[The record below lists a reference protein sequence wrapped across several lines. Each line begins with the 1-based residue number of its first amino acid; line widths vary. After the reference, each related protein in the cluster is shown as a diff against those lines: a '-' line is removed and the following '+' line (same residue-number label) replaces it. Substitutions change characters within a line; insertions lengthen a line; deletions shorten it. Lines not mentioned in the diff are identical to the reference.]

1 MPPNARDSD
10 NISQDREAS
19 DTGQENQAINGV
31 SNSENNGNIDNHVQ
45 SQNGDGLPHDT
56 STSRVENQTVDVPV
70 NGNINFQS
78 NLINGAE
85 ASSRLEEPNTTIYI
99 IPGCDTSL
107 NPLSSSIRDHQ
118 AELNGN
124 SVSIQPHLYVLPSAP
139 NPPNFS
145 IAQPY
150 SSYNQSAPPDYY
162 TNSNSIITNNAT
174 QPRVYTVAPAP
185 YGDPPP
191 EYDSWSRDTSTAR
204 NSTHGGT
211 HAHPPSQQRYQQYNF
226 SHPFQPISIIGDECR
241 DHTLSARPPSVT
253 STSTVCCANDSSRS
267 GRIDNLNPVY
277 SLHGRGRD
285 GCDLCNNRLNPHQ
298 RQRNHQNNDS
308 VFNISGNTT
317 CGPTCHYQ
325 FPIQAE
331 CNNSGTTN
339 TEGDEG
345 EEEEYDRMTNS
356 PSAPPEYLTVKR
368 WVMVVLLLLL
378 LTTFSLLLGVSMQH
392 YQLLKKFVF
401 LNKSISDRGDNKLYR
416 YHPKFVGNINHIFS
430 VPSRARTTPL
440 YVDSPTNKEDG
451 NTTKTVYNEKR
462 KRDIPKY
469 ISNVKTCNNIID
481 LPTRENLK
489 FILSKVWSTDTSN
502 SILVMALCSNKLDL
516 ELLDLKPQTGRN
528 NFTSKVIEKD
538 EIIYERVCTELL
550 PIAQTNQK
558 IFSNLETLFHD
569 IESQDCILF
578 MEDDESYAL
587 SQNSEVMESNS
598 INCHNHSNNGKE
610 MIQKKKMVDR
620 EKFFYRLLSWIIK
633 CTSTEP
639 LQNEEAVTSRGIT
652 SKSSS
657 SKFLPRK

>member
-10 NISQDREAS
+10 NVSQERETS
-19 DTGQENQAINGV
+19 DTTRDNQAINEAPHSE
-31 SNSENNGNIDNHVQ
+31 SNLHNNNHVQ
-45 SQNGDGLPHDT
+45 SQNGDGLPQET
-56 STSRVENQTVDVPV
+56 STSRMENQTVDLPI
-70 NGNINFQS
+70 NGNINVQS

-85 ASSRLEEPNTTIYI
+85 ASARLEEPNTTIYI

-139 NPPNFS
+139 HPPNFS

-162 TNSNSIITNNAT
+162 TNSNSIVTNNAT
-174 QPRVYTVAPAP
+174 QPRVYTVGPAP
-185 YGDPPP
+185 YSDPPP
-191 EYDSWSRDTSTAR
+191 EYDSWSRETSTAR
-204 NSTHGGT
+204 NSSHGGN
-211 HAHPPSQQRYQQYNF
+211 HVHPPSQQRYQQYNF

-253 STSTVCCANDSSRS
+253 STSTVCCANDSSRPE
-267 GRIDNLNPVY
+267 RIDNLNPVY

-298 RQRNHQNNDS
+298 RPRNHLNNDS
-308 VFNISGNTT
+308 VFNISGNTA
-317 CGPTCHYQ
+317 CGPSCHYQ

-331 CNNSGTTN
+331 CSNSGNTN
-339 TEGDEG
+339 TDGDEG

-356 PSAPPEYLTVKR
+356 PSSPPEYLTVKR

-392 YQLLKKFVF
+392 YQLLKKFVS

-462 KRDIPKY
+462 KRDVRKY

-481 LPTRENLK
+481 LPTRENLN
-489 FILSKVWSTDTSN
+489 FILSKLWSTDTSN
-502 SILVMALCSNKLDL
+502 SILVKALCSNKVDVK
-516 ELLDLKPQTGRN
+516 LLDVTPQTGKN
-528 NFTSKVIEKD
+528 NFTSKIIENNK
-538 EIIYERVCTELL
+538 IIHENVCSELL
-550 PIAQTNQK
+550 PIAQTNKK
-558 IFSNLETLFHD
+558 IFSNFENLFHD
-569 IESQDCILF
+569 IESQDCISF
-578 MEDDESYAL
+578 MENNESYHF
-587 SQNSEVMESNS
+587 SQNGETMGSNS
-598 INCHNHSNNGKE
+598 IKCHSHSNNGEE
-610 MIQKKKMVDR
+610 MSQEKKMVDR

-633 CTSTEP
+633 CTSTEFF
-639 LQNEEAVTSRGIT
+639 QNDEAVTTRGIT